1 MPTAARSLAM
11 IGCSLILKAASQV
24 ALLGSL
30 NYGGD
35 MEIPVELK
43 GIEASHTLASE
54 LGQLAGSLGVH

>member
-1 MPTAARSLAM
+1 M